1 MKFGEVMTLLESP
14 DRVRIMQDGKEI
26 YNQFFANLNAD
37 TETIEKFK
45 DVEVKRFRLIPEI
58 RHKQWKEKNLM
69 PPLKPDETPE
79 YSFSDLQLTIYHT
92 IYI

>member
-14 DRVRIMQDGKEI
+14 DRVRIMQDRKEI

>member
-1 MKFGEVMTLLESP
+1 MIFRDVMTFLESS
-14 DRVRIMQDGKEI
+14 DRVRIMQDGQEI
-26 YNQFFANLNAD
+26 YNQFFANLKAD
-37 TETIEKFK
+37 TETMEKFK

-58 RHKQWKEKNLM
+58 RHRKWKEKNLM

>member
-1 MKFGEVMTLLESP
+1 MKFGEAMTLLESP

-45 DVEVKRFRLIPEI
+45 DMEVKRFRLIPEI
-58 RHKQWKEKNLM
+58 RHKQWKERNLM